1 MVAIVVALLFLLAA
15 APARA
20 QAAYVAGSIGADVSR
35 VNNTNSNVY
44 AASSSSG
51 DETISGSLRVGTA
64 IGQNW
69 GVELEFVHSG
79 RSHIETAPGVL
90 PVLASYEL
98 ALAPTAAM
106 PGSIS
111 ASSVIAPIAYYQTDV
126 RRTHSDLDG
135 VIWARQRAGD
145 SVDLVY
151 LGGVAFSRERTV
163 VTQNFPTGIRLLAP
177 VPNGRFQTT
186 VIDYGTRPLAGIEA
200 RVRFTSHVS
209 LLPGVRM
216 QGIADGWLIRP
227 YVGMG
232 WFF

>member
-1 MVAIVVALLFLLAA
+1 MVHLVIALLLLLAA

-20 QAAYVAGSIGADVSR
+20 QSAYVAGTIGADVSR
-35 VNNTNSNVY
+35 VNNTKASFY
-44 AASSSSG
+44 PSSSSG

-64 IGQNW
+64 VGQNW

-79 RSHIETAPGVL
+79 RSHIETTPGVL
-90 PVLASYEL
+90 PVLAYEI
-98 ALAPTAAM
+98 ALAPTAVM
-106 PGSIS
+106 PGGIS
-111 ASSVIAPIAYYQTDV
+111 ASSSIAPIAYYQTDV

-135 VIWARQRAGD
+135 VIWARQRVGS

-151 LGGVAFSRERTV
+151 LGGMVFSRERV
-163 VTQNFPTGIRLLAP
+163 EVTQTFPTGIRLLAP
-177 VPNGRFQTT
+177 VPNGMFRSTA
-186 VIDYGTRPLAGIEA
+186 ISYGTRPLAGVEA
-200 RVRFTSHVS
+200 RVRFTSHMS

-227 YVGMG
+227 YVGLG

>member
-1 MVAIVVALLFLLAA
+1 MVHIVIALLLLLAA

-20 QAAYVAGSIGADVSR
+20 QSVYVAGSIGADVSR
-35 VNNTNSNVY
+35 VNHTNSNVY
-44 AASSSSG
+44 ASSSSSG

-64 IGQNW
+64 VGQNW

-79 RSHIETAPGVL
+79 RSHIETVPGVL
-90 PVLASYEL
+90 PVLASYAV

-106 PGSIS
+106 PASIS
-111 ASSVIAPIAYYQTDV
+111 ASSSIAPIAYYQTDV

-135 VIWARQRAGD
+135 VIWARQRVGG

-151 LGGVAFSRERTV
+151 IGGIVFSRERV
-163 VTQNFPTGIRLLAP
+163 EVTQNFPTIRLFAP
-177 VPNGRFQTT
+177 VPNGMFRST
-186 VIDYGTRPLAGIEA
+186 VISYGTRPLAGIEA

-227 YVGMG
+227 YVGLG